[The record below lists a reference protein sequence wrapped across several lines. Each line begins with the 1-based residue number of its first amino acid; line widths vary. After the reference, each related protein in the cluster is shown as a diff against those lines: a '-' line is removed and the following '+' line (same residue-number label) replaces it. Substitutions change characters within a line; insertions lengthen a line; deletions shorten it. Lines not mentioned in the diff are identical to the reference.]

1 MTPLL
6 DDRARA
12 LLERERRL
20 LARLGDLL
28 DRAGLADDARRA
40 RDAAEG
46 LSDAFL
52 VVVVGE
58 FNAGKSS
65 VLNALF
71 GAKLMEE
78 GPIPTTAK
86 ITLLRHG
93 DEPLERQLTAY
104 LVERRVPSDLLRF
117 LTLVD
122 TPGTNSIVEEHQRLT
137 EDFVPRADLVLF
149 VTSYDRPLTATEATF
164 LRYIRG
170 TWGRRFV
177 CVLNKADLA
186 RSDDDLQTVIG
197 HVKAGIEEALGDV
210 PEVFPVSA
218 ALGYEAKTNPSEV
231 VRATLLPQSRFAP
244 FERFVR
250 ETLAGPDRLAQKLA
264 APLDAADARLA
275 ALDGPVG
282 ARRDALTGAEGRLRT
297 LEGHLAA
304 TRAALTDAYAR
315 PLAEID
321 TLLDAARSRG
331 VQFLDDAFRVSNVGL
346 LRDRDRF
353 KDEFQRRVVGD
364 LDREIEARVVDGVD
378 AMQTRALGLWG
389 QALAGLRTAEG
400 EATTG
405 AAGFDRTAALAA
417 LDREA
422 DRRLRLHDV
431 REEARRV
438 LENAQ
443 GTATFART
451 LGLGA
456 AGLGVLGGALVV
468 ATTADAL
475 GGFGIATAGVLG
487 IASLTFLP
495 VQKRRATA
503 EFTARMDALRADLHT
518 ALAAG
523 FEAQADTV
531 AARTRAALAPLEA
544 EVEAA
549 RTALAALETDRTAVA
564 DEVAAL
570 RRDVAAVG

>member
-6 DDRARA
+6 DERARG

-20 LARLGDLL
+20 LARLAGLL

-40 RDAAEG
+40 RETAEG
-46 LSDAFL
+46 LSDSFL

-122 TPGTNSIVEEHQRLT
+122 TPGTNSIVEEHERLT
-137 EDFVPRADLVLF
+137 KDFVPRSDLVLF
-149 VTSYDRPLTATEATF
+149 VTSYDRPLTATEAEF
-164 LRYIRG
+164 LRYLRG
-170 TWGRRFV
+170 AWGRRFV

-186 RSDDDLQTVIG
+186 RSDDDLRTVIG
-197 HVKAGIEEALGDV
+197 HVKAGIEEALGAV

-218 ALGYEAKTNPSEV
+218 ALAYEAKTNASEV
-231 VRATLLPQSRFAP
+231 VRATLGPQSRFEP
-244 FERFVR
+244 FERYVR
-250 ETLAGPDRLAQKLA
+250 ETLAGPDRLARKLA

-282 ARRDALTGAEGRLRT
+282 QRRDALALAERRLRT
-297 LEGHLAA
+297 LEGHVAA
-304 TRAALTDAYAR
+304 TRAALTDAYQR
-315 PLAEID
+315 PLAEVD
-321 TLLDAARSRG
+321 GLLDEARSRG
-331 VQFLDDAFRVSNVGL
+331 VQFLDDAFRVQNVGL

-353 KDEFQRRVVGD
+353 KDEFGRRVVGD

-378 AMQTRALGLWG
+378 AMQTRALALWQ
-389 QALAGLRTAEG
+389 QALAGLRSDEGPSTAL
-400 EATTG
+400 
-405 AAGFDRTAALAA
+405 AGFDRTAALAA

-431 REEARRV
+431 REEARRL

-443 GTATFART
+443 GSATFART
-451 LGLGA
+451 LGIGAGALG
-456 AGLGVLGGALVV
+456 LLGGALVV

-487 IASLTFLP
+487 LASLTFLP
-495 VQKRRATA
+495 AQKRRATS
-503 EFTARMDALRADLHT
+503 EFTARMDALKTDLHR
-518 ALAAG
+518 ALEAG

-531 AARTRAALAPLEA
+531 AGRTREALGPLVA

-549 RTALAALETDRTAVA
+549 RAHLAALEADRAAVA
-564 DEVAAL
+564 NEVATL
-570 RRDVAAVG
+570 RREIG